1 MYSTEQVK
9 LEIENYIVSTGKIFT
24 STKRGDV
31 IYIRIQVLANKV
43 LEIKCNIPKNEL
55 KLSVK
60 RMVHLV
66 GNRFTYNEV
75 VNSAEVTSIDFRKD
89 GYMDIL
95 VQVYHRYINTKLIK
109 LLSK

>member
-1 MYSTEQVK
+1 MSNTEQVK
-9 LEIENYIVSTGKIFT
+9 MKIENYIASTGRVFT

-43 LEIKCNIPKNEL
+43 LEIRCNIHKNEL
-55 KLSVK
+55 KLSIK

-66 GNRFTYNEV
+66 GNRFTYSEV
-75 VNSAEVTSIDFRKD
+75 ANSAEVTYIDFRKD

-95 VQVYHRYINTKLIK
+95 VQIYHRYINTKLIK
-109 LLSK
+109 LLGK